1 MILAI
6 ISSFTAAV
14 LSLIVAAMSLAI
26 LFLKKR
32 IVRRYGGYV
41 VEPVDT
47 EREGNAIEWISRLLW
62 TMAILSIVMAII
74 NIGVAVLRIVGQ
86 SW

>member
-14 LSLIVAAMSLAI
+14 LSLIVATMSLAI

-47 EREGNAIEWISRLLW
+47 EREENALKWISRLLW
-62 TMAILSIVMAII
+62 TMAILSTAIAIV